1 MSLLL
6 PGEPGCSQCSPRVA
20 GDAFGRRRDLPFLET
35 QSRRE
40 WPPRHQGFQ
49 SQEKVN
55 TIILTVGKNNFSEDI
70 LVTEAL
76 NPSVFLTER
85 NLNWQSVFRTEGLRF
100 PEACVAFS
108 CFGSPSKPGGQG
120 ARLGEAFSISAD
132 RVRAGEELLG
142 SVASCPVQP
151 QCE

>member
-1 MSLLL
+1 ML
-6 PGEPGCSQCSPRVA
+6 PTRGRGRLWEEEGPSFLGDSIQARVA
-20 GDAFGRRRDLPFLET
+20 STTPGISE
-35 QSRRE
+35 SRE
-40 WPPRHQGFQ
+40 SKHYYL
-49 SQEKVN
+49 
-55 TIILTVGKNNFSEDI
+55 ILTVGKNNFSEDI